1 MAGPAKRRPLA
12 GAADPFAYAD
22 RTAQGAGVGPTEAHR
37 ALGADKKSF
46 MLEQVRSVW
55 IVRNWCMMFSFTLG
69 SVLPA
74 MAKSFLEQQ
83 LVAPATGRLLFLLG
97 GTVGVLVAF
106 LLAWLSLVV
115 IRRVDDAVGGFSE
128 EELQDR
134 RAVSLSVCAAP
145 ACLAWTVSVVG
156 LAGAHM
162 LGGM

>member
-1 MAGPAKRRPLA
+1 
-12 GAADPFAYAD
+12 
-22 RTAQGAGVGPTEAHR
+22 
-37 ALGADKKSF
+37 
-46 MLEQVRSVW
+46 
-55 IVRNWCMMFSFTLG
+55 
-69 SVLPA
+69 

-106 LLAWLSLVV
+106 LFAWLSLVV